1 MNLSVYQAI
10 IAAPFAAIGLRMAG
24 DAVSAIDYL
33 PADTP
38 EQAPADAMTARIV
51 EQLQAY
57 FRDPH
62 ALFTVPL
69 AVTGTAFQQQVWT
82 ALQAI
87 PPGTVLTYGELAQQL
102 GTAARA
108 IGGACRANPVPILIP
123 CHRVVAQHGL
133 GGYAGA
139 VTGDPLAI
147 KRWLLRHEKVKNR
160 FATLPP
166 SLPGILYN

>member
-1 MNLSVYQAI
+1 MSSNCAYQTI
-10 IAAPFAAIGLRMAG
+10 IAAPFALIGLRMAG
-24 DAVSAIDYL
+24 DAVSALDYL
-33 PADTP
+33 PADTL
-38 EQAPADAMTARIV
+38 EQPPTDAATARVV

-57 FRDPH
+57 FHNPH

-147 KRWLLRHEKVKNR
+147 KRWLLRHEEGKKPFRNTPA
-160 FATLPP
+160 FLAGNPL
-166 SLPGILYN
+166 